1 MTAEDDETEA
11 FRESALENIEGILS
25 ARRKAERDLLAAKD
39 EVDQRTTELA
49 DQREWFAVTLSSIGD
64 AVIATD
70 ASGRVTFMNPV
81 AATMTGWTVADA
93 AGQPLEAVF
102 RIVNEITG
110 KPAGNPIAEV
120 FRTGRIVG
128 LANHTTLLSRDGS
141 RTPVEDSAA
150 PIRNSKGDVAG
161 AVMVF
166 HDVTLRRR
174 AENALRESEERLRA
188 VFDQVPVGIA
198 VVGLDT
204 RIEQANRRFVEILGY
219 SLEELRRMNFADFT
233 HPDDLEITRQHVER
247 LRDGDGAGY
256 RLEKRYIR
264 KDGAVVW
271 SQTAVE
277 ILRDAQGKPYQYV
290 GIIEDITSRKRAEE
304 ELMAGSQRLRLALE
318 AGRLSDW
325 SWDAATDVLTM
336 SPQMRALYEFE
347 PDRVIRAADIRPL
360 IELEDAEE
368 TRARAARA
376 IAERIPFSLEY
387 RIKPPSGK
395 KIWVAARGQAQYDA
409 RGAVTGMAGVLQ
421 DVTLDKDADI
431 ALRRYAALVESSE
444 DAIVSKTLAGVI
456 TTWNKGAERMF
467 GFTEAE
473 AVGSSIMILIPDA
486 LVGEEATILARL
498 NRGERIEHYET
509 QRRRKDGTLL
519 NVSLSVSPI
528 RGPNGKILGASKIA
542 RDITLQKEVERTLR
556 ETDQRKD
563 EFLATLAHELR
574 NPLAPIRQAAMV
586 SQAPNATEAQKRW
599 SHGVIS
605 RQVQHMALLL
615 DDLLDIS
622 RITRGT
628 LELRPEMT
636 ELSAVVDAA
645 VETARPAIDARR
657 HRFTTELPPE
667 PVHFV
672 ADPLRLSQVLA
683 NLLTNAAK
691 YTDPGGAIRLRA
703 TVADD
708 VIIISVIDTGLGIP
722 KDALENVF
730 AMFSQVKATYD
741 RSEGGLGIGLSLSR
755 GLVQLHGGTIEAK
768 SEGPGKGSE
777 FIVRL
782 PRKVRSTAPVRQIT
796 GETAKK
802 TRSRRVLVADDNR
815 DAAESLAMLL
825 GMEGHQVEMVHD
837 GHAALA
843 AIESF
848 QPEIALLDI
857 GMPGLNGYELAKR
870 IRQGSLGRAVTL
882 IAVTGWGQDNDKAQ
896 ALAAGFNHHF
906 TKPVEPER
914 LMELLRSE
922 MKS

>member
-1 MTAEDDETEA
+1 MVADDDETRA
-11 FRESALENIEGILS
+11 LRESALKNIDGILA

-39 EVDQRTTELA
+39 EVELRTIELRE
-49 DQREWFAVTLSSIGD
+49 QREWFAVTLSSIGD
-64 AVIATD
+64 GVIATD
-70 ASGRVTFMNPV
+70 RAGRVTFMNPV
-81 AATMTGWTVADA
+81 AERMTGWPAPEGV
-93 AGQPLEAVF
+93 GQPLETVF
-102 RIVNEITG
+102 CIVNEVTETT
-110 KPAGNPIAEV
+110 AENPVAQV
-120 FRTGRIVG
+120 FRTGQVVG
-128 LANHTTLLSRDGS
+128 LANHTTLVGRDGT

-150 PIRNSKGDVAG
+150 PIQNAKGEVTG

-166 HDVTLRRR
+166 HDVTRRRR
-174 AENALRESEERLRA
+174 AETALRESEERLRA

-198 VVGLDT
+198 VIGLDT

-219 SLEELRRMNFADFT
+219 SLEELRQMNFTNFT
-233 HPDDLEITRQHVER
+233 HPDDLAITREHVER
-247 LRDGDGAGY
+247 LRDGHGKGY
-256 RLEKRYIR
+256 TLEKRYIR
-264 KDGAVVW
+264 KDGALVW
-271 SQTAVE
+271 SRTAVE
-277 ILRDAQGKPYQYV
+277 ILRDTQGQPHQYV
-290 GIIEDITSRKRAEE
+290 GIIEDITERKRAED
-304 ELMAGSQRLRLALE
+304 ELVTGSKRLRLALE
-318 AGRLSDW
+318 AGKLSDW
-325 SWDAATDVLTM
+325 SWDTSTDIVTM
-336 SPQMRALYEFE
+336 APHMKALYELPPE
-347 PDRVIRAADIRPL
+347 QVVKAEDLRPL
-360 IELEDAEE
+360 LEIEDAEE
-368 TRARAARA
+368 TRGETSRAV
-376 IAERIPFSLEY
+376 AERRPFSLEY
-387 RIKPPSGK
+387 RINPPSGK
-395 KIWVAARGQAQYDA
+395 KIWVAARGQAEYDA
-409 RGAVTGMAGVLQ
+409 NGAVTGMVGVLQ
-421 DVTLDKDADI
+421 NITEEKEADL
-431 ALRRYAALVESSE
+431 ALRRYAALVESSA
-444 DAIVSKTLAGVI
+444 DAIISKTLSGVI
-456 TTWNKGAERMF
+456 TTWNRGAEGMF
-467 GFTEAE
+467 GFTAAE
-473 AVGSSIMILIPDA
+473 AIGSSIMILIPDTLA
-486 LVGEEATILARL
+486 GEEATILARL

-509 QRRRKDGTLL
+509 LRRRKDGTFL

-528 RGPNGKILGASKIA
+528 RGPNGKIIGASKIA
-542 RDITLQKEVERTLR
+542 RDITRQKEVERALR

-586 SQAPNATEAQKRW
+586 SQSKNATEAQKRW

-628 LELRPEMT
+628 LELRTEMT

-645 VETARPAIDARR
+645 VETAHPAIDARR
-657 HRFTTELPPE
+657 HTFTLELPQKS
-667 PVHFV
+667 VHFV

-691 YTDPGGAIRLRA
+691 YTDPEGSICLRA
-703 TVADD
+703 SLGDD
-708 VIIISVIDTGLGIP
+708 FITISVVDTGVGIP
-722 KDALENVF
+722 RDALENVF

-768 SEGPGKGSE
+768 SAGPGKGSE

-782 PRKVRSTAPVRQIT
+782 PRKVRAQEPVKQIT
-796 GETAKK
+796 GGTAKK
-802 TRSRRVLVADDNR
+802 APSRRVLVADDNR
-815 DAAESLAMLL
+815 DAAETLAMLL
-825 GMEGHQVEMVHD
+825 SMEGHNVEMVHD
-837 GHAALA
+837 GHAALEA
-843 AIESF
+843 TESF

-914 LMELLRSE
+914 LIELLRSE